1 MRIVHVL
8 AGSPHPNAANGVRRG
23 VYALAAE
30 QAKLG
35 DDVAVIY
42 FSDRDSGTTGFSQR
56 QFPSPRLP
64 FFLPS
69 GFLTDIAARRPDVLH
84 LHQPYSPSNAR
95 IARWAL
101 DRSLPYVVTPHG
113 GLSPGELSQRG
124 FLKRPY
130 KRLFELPVLNG
141 AAFVQVLAP
150 AERLEQYGVT
160 APLVQAPN
168 GFNTTE
174 IPDKLDSTRLERT
187 LPETR
192 GRRVYLFLGRLDP
205 AQKGLDV
212 LIEAASQSGLR
223 NSALVL
229 VGPDWRGGRKRLE
242 RLAQGSSNDFP
253 VRILDAAY
261 AQAKYEL
268 MAGANVFV
276 HTSRWEGMPQAV
288 LEAAALGLPCLLTS
302 VADPWGRLAG
312 QDAAWTVEAN
322 PDSIAE
328 GLRSAAGA
336 EDSELRDMGA
346 RARRAVTKD
355 FQWRPAAEALR
366 DGYVR
371 YALN

>member
-1 MRIVHVL
+1 M
-8 AGSPHPNAANGVRRG
+8 
-23 VYALAAE
+23 
-30 QAKLG
+30 
-35 DDVAVIY
+35 
-42 FSDRDSGTTGFSQR
+42 
-56 QFPSPRLP
+56 
-64 FFLPS
+64 
-69 GFLTDIAARRPDVLH
+69 
-84 LHQPYSPSNAR
+84 
-95 IARWAL
+95 
-101 DRSLPYVVTPHG
+101 VTPHG